1 MQAEFKLRC
10 SQKARGQSAY
20 SYLRSYFPFLPDPIW
35 LAFVEQKN
43 LLLDGQA
50 YSDDSPLTAGQTL
63 EFSINNYQED
73 PVNGDWRLLWQNQD
87 LIAVHKPAGL
97 PVSRTTRNIY
107 HNLSA
112 LLQRDQWPQAQVLHR
127 LDKDTAGVIMVAKT
141 LAAAT
146 LWQSK
151 IKQLIQ
157 AKTYQAIVYGCPS
170 WQHKDFQ
177 CWLGRRDDSEI
188 RSKMYVCPDQP
199 DTWLAQGYIKP
210 KHSHSEF
217 KLLANNGR
225 YSLLQ
230 CRLHTGRKHQLRA
243 QLAYLGHAIV
253 GDKMYAHQGQMYMR
267 RLRDEF
273 SPQDQQTLQTEHQ
286 LLFAQSIN
294 LCLPDN
300 SPQQISSPHY
310 PAEWQRFCAE
320 QDLLV

>member
-1 MQAEFKLRC
+1 MRAKFRLCC
-10 SQKARGQSAY
+10 SQKAQGQSAY
-20 SYLRSYFPFLPDPIW
+20 RYLRSYFPFLPEPIW
-35 LAFVEQKN
+35 RAFVEQNK

-50 YSDDSPLTAGQTL
+50 YVEGSPLTPGQNL
-63 EFSINNYQED
+63 EFCIDNYQED
-73 PVNGDWRLLWQNQD
+73 PVNEDWQLLWQNQD
-87 LIAVHKPAGL
+87 LMAVHKPAGL

-112 LLQRDQWPQAQVLHR
+112 SLQREQWPQAQVLHR

-151 IKQLIQ
+151 IKDIIQ

-177 CWLGRRDDSEI
+177 CWLGRRGDSEI
-188 RSKMYVCPDQP
+188 RSKMYVCPEQP
-199 DTWLAQGYIKP
+199 DNWPAPGYLKP
-210 KHSHSEF
+210 KHSHSVFEV
-217 KLLANNGR
+217 LATNGH

-243 QLAYLGHAIV
+243 QLAHLAHPIV
-253 GDKMYAHQGQMYMR
+253 GDKMYAHQGQMYLR

-273 SPQDQQTLQTEHQ
+273 SPQDQQVLQTEHQ

-294 LCLPDN
+294 LCLPDHR
-300 SPQQISSPHY
+300 PQQITSPHY
-310 PAEWQRFCAE
+310 SAEWQCFCAE
-320 QDLLV
+320 QDLQV